1 MVARWQR
8 AQLCDLFEYLGPDAP
23 TLCEGWVTRD
33 VAAHLWVREH
43 RPWAVPG
50 MVATDG
56 VLHRSTDR
64 LQARVAQRPYKEI
77 VASLRGGAPV
87 RTPVL
92 GEAVDLHE
100 WFVHQEDVRR
110 ANDMAPQV
118 DSEVDGALWKIV
130 PVFGRF
136 LTRKAK
142 GLEITLVT
150 PFGRRRRVRGG
161 DHWVEARGRA
171 QELFLWLYDRPAEV
185 EVIGDDEGLAR
196 LRSVPLGM

>member
-77 VASLRGGAPV
+77 VASLHLRQTENWVWAS
-87 RTPVL
+87 
-92 GEAVDLHE
+92 DLK
-100 WFVHQEDVRR
+100 DI
-110 ANDMAPQV
+110 
-118 DSEVDGALWKIV
+118 VDGQSQTD
-130 PVFGRF
+130 PRF
-136 LTRKAK
+136 RTDRLYTRLSAA
-142 GLEITLVT
+142 G
-150 PFGRRRRVRGG
+150 PRR
-161 DHWVEARGRA
+161 
-171 QELFLWLYDRPAEV
+171 QL
-185 EVIGDDEGLAR
+185 I
-196 LRSVPLGM
+196 S